1 MRLALIGPGGQVG
14 SDVANAARAAG
25 FDVLPLARA
34 DCDVTDRPSL
44 VRAFAPL
51 GPGDIVV
58 NTAAFHRTDDCED
71 RPDLAFGV
79 NTIGAHNVAAV
90 ANERGAAVAFYSS
103 DYVFGNSSA
112 ARPYVESDSV
122 APVNVYGA
130 SKVAGE
136 TLVRLAN
143 PNAYILRI
151 ASVFGTAGSSGKG
164 GNFVETMLAKAR
176 RDERIEVVDDIVM
189 TPTYAADAAALT
201 VALIARRAQAGV
213 YHLTNSGACSWRE
226 FADGIFT
233 AAGLATRAV
242 AVPSERMPTRARR
255 PAYSALASERLSEFD
270 LAARPWQAA
279 LRDYLV
285 SRKHIA

>member
-14 SDVANAARAAG
+14 SDVAKAAYAAG
-25 FDVLPLARA
+25 IEVLPLARA

-44 VRAFAPL
+44 ARAFASL
-51 GPGDIVV
+51 GPDDIVV
-58 NTAAFHRTDDCED
+58 NTAAFHRTDECEE

-79 NTIGAHNVAAV
+79 NGMGAHNVAAA

-103 DYVFGNSSA
+103 DYVFGNA
-112 ARPYVESDSV
+112 PATRPYVESDVV
-122 APVNVYGA
+122 APVNVYGV
-130 SKVAGE
+130 SKAAGE

-143 PNAYILRI
+143 PKAYVLRI

-201 VALIARRAQAGV
+201 VDLITRRAPAGV
-213 YHLTNSGACSWRE
+213 YHLTNSGPCSWCE
-226 FADGIFT
+226 FANGIFA
-233 AAGLATRAV
+233 AAGL
-242 AVPSERMPTRARR
+242 PTRAAGVSSVRTSTGAQR
-255 PAYSALASERLSEFD
+255 PAYSALASERLADFG
-270 LAARPWQAA
+270 LAARPWQAV
-279 LRDYLV
+279 LREYLV
-285 SRKHIA
+285 ARGHIA